1 MGVPAGLKVYMRL
14 IIYVLV
20 AAEKQRSR
28 EAEKQRSREAEKQ
41 RSREAEKQRSR
52 EAEKQRSRG
61 ERYGNFRQQK
71 NQL

>member
-52 EAEKQRSRG
+52 G